1 MNIKQKQTKNI
12 FVASSNIFVAKMN
25 TKVAFKNDMFIT
37 FTKYQEEYLAGF
49 RIMSVSKF
57 ECR

>member
-1 MNIKQKQTKNI
+1 MNIKQKQKQNI

-37 FTKYQEEYLAGF
+37 FTKYQEEYLVDF
-49 RIMSVSKF
+49 RITLVSKF

>member
-1 MNIKQKQTKNI
+1 MNIKQKQKQNI

-25 TKVAFKNDMFIT
+25 TKVAFKNDIFIT
-37 FTKYQEEYLAGF
+37 FTKYQEEYLVDF
-49 RIMSVSKF
+49 RITLVSKF

>member
-1 MNIKQKQTKNI
+1 MNIKQKQKQNI

-49 RIMSVSKF
+49 RIMLVSKF